1 MKVMGR
7 PYNRLVVDGP
17 TRRELERRFRQVKDV
32 RDRRRLETV
41 RLACTGQHSLEQI
54 ADTVGCSRAAVQIWL
69 DKFKREGLEGLL
81 VRRKPGASKSPLQEP
96 PIQRALGEEL
106 AAGNFRTAGQLA
118 RWLEQRFGVKRS
130 AKSLYYWL
138 KKCGAVLRVPRP
150 VHLKKDPQAAE
161 AFVAGLEAKLRA
173 LPLEPGRPVRLW
185 VQDEG
190 RFGLHTIVR
199 RCWGLR
205 GVRVVKTQQ
214 KKYQWGYLYGA
225 LEIGTGRT
233 EALFMPHAALEVSE
247 AFLKHLAQSE
257 PAAEHVVIWD
267 GAGFHQKSGTHALPD
282 RVHVVQLPGYSPEL
296 NPVEKLWDV
305 LKDGLCN
312 RLFHS
317 MEELWQALCRELEPF
332 YQPARVHQLLGHSPL
347 LACANASS
355 NQ

>member
-1 MKVMGR
+1 MGR
-7 PYNRLVVDGP
+7 PYNRLVMDGP
-17 TRRELERRFRQVKDV
+17 TRRELERRFRRSDDV
-32 RDRRRLETV
+32 RDRQRLEAV

-54 ADTVGCSRAAVQIWL
+54 AETAGCSRAAVQIWL
-69 DKFKREGLEGLL
+69 GKFKQAGLDGLL
-81 VRRKPGASKSPLQEP
+81 LRHKPGASKSPLQEP
-96 PIQRALGEEL
+96 RIQKALGEEL
-106 AAGNFRTAGQLA
+106 ADGNFRTAGQLA
-118 RWLEQRFGVKRS
+118 RWLDERFGVKRS

-138 KKCGAVLRVPRP
+138 KRCGAALRVPRP
-150 VHLKKDPQAAE
+150 VHLKKDPQAAA

-173 LPLEPGRPVRLW
+173 LPLEPGRPVRVW

-225 LEIGTGRT
+225 LEIATGKT
-233 EALFMPHAALEVSE
+233 EALFMPQAALEVSE
-247 AFLKHLAQSE
+247 VFLRHLAMSD
-257 PAAEHVVIWD
+257 PAAEHIVIWD
-267 GAGFHQKSGTHALPD
+267 GAGFHQKSATHALPE
-282 RVHVVQLPGYSPEL
+282 RIHVIQLPAYSPEL
-296 NPVEKLWDV
+296 NPIEKLWDV

-317 MEELWQALCRELEPF
+317 MEELWQALCVELHPF
-332 YQPARVHQLLGHSPL
+332 YQPARVHQLLGQSSL